1 MTVHRYQPNRL
12 GLFNFWY
19 HTDSVFEFAD
29 GKLFVRGAN
38 GSGKSVTTTMA
49 VPILL
54 DGDKSPSR
62 LDPFG
67 GKSRLMVDLL
77 LGEKNISQKEE
88 ATGYLY
94 FEFKKGDS
102 YLTFGIGMYGSRKEQ
117 QSPDYWYFMIND
129 GRRIGYDFIL
139 YDEENVRGEIRK
151 FPLTKAQLEEKIGR
165 GGEFTTSQ
173 ARYTER
179 VNEHLFGF
187 NTVKTFKELIHI
199 LIQLRSPKLSRDTKP
214 TDVSNLLSDSLPELT
229 DDELSPMIQTIGTI
243 DAHQEKLEKL
253 EKSLFYLQALES
265 AYQTYNEYRLYEIAK
280 ENMKIEEKI
289 HQSIQTFEKDRE
301 QLKQYE
307 TEFAELPER
316 LASLETEK
324 KILDMEEGQLR
335 GHEVFSLRE
344 QQAQYEEEVTKFE
357 ENIKSLEEQ
366 YNTKR
371 IKIDMLTRDRTTND
385 NEKEKTKNTIDEI
398 VEELGDLAKRT
409 LFSSH
414 DEYVLHL
421 EQNSDAELTIFRKN
435 WEEELLDYQKVL
447 FSIRRLAQ
455 EVEICKLREK
465 DAEEAVDRAEQQLE
479 TVIKRRTELQKTAE
493 YIRVD
498 LDRNVEIWQSQT
510 QVFVLERKA
519 KQQLIGFFESFL
531 YEEIEETSREIEL
544 WLNGQKEIQEKSIIK
559 EVERQGFAIAQEKS
573 RQTIWREQIKD
584 IQSQPEIEP
593 VYSKDEQ
600 ARRNS
605 LREQNVMFR
614 SFYEAVDFRPEVD
627 AQARENLEA
636 AISRSG
642 LLTALLVSEEDEGCI
657 FELPILRT
665 QQIKTQNLT
674 QYLVAVPNEAMSQS
688 RIERLLQGISISKS
702 DGSYILDT
710 GEFQNGF
717 IRGNAPTQE
726 EQFIGKAA
734 REATRAKRILSL
746 QEEIQSS
753 QNRIEEAEEQISF
766 LENQKRRL
774 NTELSTFPS
783 LESMRKVEKQRKDL
797 DTEEKVANNQ
807 VEQQEAN
814 LQSLKQSNQPIINEF
829 LLKSAPYHRIER
841 TSVAYQNVL
850 DELNEYS
857 KQLDSFF
864 YFMLQRKT
872 LADKVDDASNRIDD
886 LENDLVDLQ
895 EQQVEAQRDLKSS
908 KAKRDM
914 ILNLILNQNDEQN
927 ILARIDEIGL
937 MKKKNEE
944 TLREGIQRQSDL
956 RSDISGLKP
965 RVEAQGSDI
974 LDLEE
979 LKQAW
984 ESLFQEEKSFGFIDA
999 HWTAHLAVHNLESTY
1014 KESKISEIQ
1023 GRLDRAIYDAEREL
1037 TEQNMKQT
1045 QHTLKIRNV
1054 GKGREW
1060 EQLQQWAD
1068 RRFITFM
1075 PSYIEMKPIQLLRE
1089 LQETQNETATAI
1101 QEKERQLYE
1110 KVLIDDIGSTI
1121 RDLIKKAKE
1130 WVEEANRFLS
1140 SIDTTI
1146 RMQLKW
1152 KPLPAKEQGELSTD
1166 KLVELLSKDTHWLNN
1181 HDLERIAEHF
1191 KTKVDQARAMAKAD
1205 TRFSLTEKMKELLD
1219 YRKWYRFVLYYQK
1232 EGETDFEEF
1241 SNKEFEKMS
1250 GGEKGISMYSPLF
1263 AAAAAKYAHAAP
1275 HSPRLFSLD
1284 EAFAGIDH
1292 DNIENIFGLISQ
1304 FNFDYLMNSQ
1314 ILWGTYETVKKLS
1327 IVEILRRVHEK
1338 TLVLGRY
1345 YWDGENKHD
1354 LPIGHFIEEYFAE
1367 KLSDDDLAAAT
1378 SELA

>member
-19 HTDSVFEFAD
+19 HTDSVFEFAN

-94 FEFKKGDS
+94 FEFKKSDS

-117 QSPDYWYFMIND
+117 RSPDYWYFMIND

-139 YDEENVRGEIRK
+139 YYEENIRGEIRK
-151 FPLTKAQLEEKIGR
+151 FPLNRAQLEEKIGR
-165 GGEFTTSQ
+165 GGKFTTSQ
-173 ARYTER
+173 ARYTEM
-179 VNEHLFGF
+179 VNDHLFGF
-187 NTVKTFKELIHI
+187 NSVKTFKELIHI

-229 DDELSPMIQTIGTI
+229 DDDLSPMIQTIGTI
-243 DAHQEKLEKL
+243 DAHREKLEEL
-253 EKSLFYLQALES
+253 ENSLFYLQALES

-280 ENMKIEEKI
+280 ENTEIEKQI
-289 HQSIQTFEKDRE
+289 HRSIQSFEKDHE

-307 TEFAELPER
+307 TELAELPER
-316 LASLETEK
+316 LANLETEK
-324 KILDMEEGQLR
+324 QTLGMEESQLR
-335 GHEVFSLRE
+335 GHKIFGLRG
-344 QQAQYEEEVTKFE
+344 QQAQYEEEITKSE

-371 IKIDMLTRDRTTND
+371 IKINVLTHDRVTND
-385 NEKEKTKNTIDEI
+385 YKKEKTEKNIDEI
-398 VEELGDLAKRT
+398 VEELAELAKQT
-409 LFSSH
+409 LFSVH
-414 DEYVLHL
+414 DQFLLYS
-421 EQNSDAELTIFRKN
+421 EQNSEADLVIFHRN
-435 WEEELLDYQKVL
+435 WEEELLDYQKIL
-447 FSIRRLAQ
+447 SAIRKLAQ
-455 EVEICKLREK
+455 EVEICRLREK
-465 DAEEAVDRAEQQLE
+465 DAEEAVDRAEQQLG
-479 TVIKRRTELQKTAE
+479 TIKKRRTELQKTAE
-493 YIRVD
+493 YVHEE
-498 LDRNVEIWQSQT
+498 LDRNLEVWQIQT
-510 QVFVLERKA
+510 QVFVLEQKT
-519 KQQLIGFFESFL
+519 KQQLVGFFESFL
-531 YEEIEETSREIEL
+531 YEEIEDASHEIEL
-544 WLNGQKEIQEKSIIK
+544 WRSAQKQIQENSIIK
-559 EVERQGFAIAQEKS
+559 EVERQRFAIAQEKR
-573 RQTIWREQIKD
+573 RQTIWSEQIED

-600 ARRNS
+600 DRRNS

-614 SFYEAVDFRPEVD
+614 SFYEAVDFRSEVD
-627 AQARENLEA
+627 VQARENLEA

-642 LLTALLVSEEDEGCI
+642 LLTALLVSEEDEGRI
-657 FELPILRT
+657 YELPILRT

-688 RIERLLQGISISKS
+688 RIERLLQGISIVKS
-702 DGSYILDT
+702 DGAYILDT

-717 IRGNAPTQE
+717 IRGNAPFQE

-734 REATRAKRILSL
+734 REATRAKRILSF
-746 QEEIQSS
+746 QADIQSS
-753 QNRIEEAEEQISF
+753 QNRIEEAEDQIAF

-774 NTELSTFPS
+774 NAELLNFPS
-783 LESMRKVEKQRKDL
+783 LEPMRKVEKQRKDL

-814 LQSLKQSNQPIINEF
+814 LQSLKQSNLPIINEF
-829 LLKSAPYHRIER
+829 LLKSAPYHRIEP
-841 TSVAYQNVL
+841 TSTAYQNVL
-850 DELNEYS
+850 DELNEYR

-864 YFMLQRKT
+864 YYMLQRKT
-872 LADKVDDASNRIDD
+872 LADKVDDVSNRIDD
-886 LENDLVDLQ
+886 LENDLVNLQ
-895 EQQVEAQRDLKSS
+895 EQRMEVQQDLKSS
-908 KAKRDM
+908 KAKRDV
-914 ILNLILNQNDEQN
+914 ILNLISKQNDEQN
-927 ILARIDEIGL
+927 VLARIDKIDL
-937 MKKKNEE
+937 KKKKNEE
-944 TLREGIQRQSDL
+944 AIREGIQHQSDL
-956 RSDISGLKP
+956 RSAISGLKP
-965 RVEAQGSDI
+965 QVEAQSSDI

-984 ESLFQEEKSFGFIDA
+984 EALFQEEKSFGFIDA
-999 HWTAHLAVHNLESTY
+999 HWTAHLAVRNLESTY
-1014 KESKISEIQ
+1014 KESKVSEIQ
-1023 GRLDRAIYDAEREL
+1023 ERLNRAIYNAENKL
-1037 TEQNMKQT
+1037 SDQNMKQT
-1045 QHTLKIRNV
+1045 QHTLKIRKM

-1060 EQLQQWAD
+1060 ERLQQWVD
-1068 RRFITFM
+1068 RQLITFT

-1089 LQETQNETATAI
+1089 LQETRDETALAI

-1121 RDLIKKAKE
+1121 RELIKKAKE
-1130 WVEEANRFLS
+1130 WMEEANRFLS
-1140 SIDTTI
+1140 NIDTTI

-1166 KLVELLSKDTHWLNN
+1166 KLVELLTKNTRWLNN
-1181 HDLERIAEHF
+1181 YDLERIAEHF
-1191 KTKVDQARAMAKAD
+1191 KSKVEQARAMAKAD
-1205 TRFSLTEKMKELLD
+1205 TRFSFTDRMKELLD

-1232 EGETDFEEF
+1232 EGQTDFEEF

-1263 AAAAAKYAHAAP
+1263 AAAAAKYAHAAL

-1304 FNFDYLMNSQ
+1304 FNFDYIMNSQ

-1354 LPIGHFIEEYFAE
+1354 LPIGHYIEEY
-1367 KLSDDDLAAAT
+1367 LAGKP
-1378 SELA
+1378 SE